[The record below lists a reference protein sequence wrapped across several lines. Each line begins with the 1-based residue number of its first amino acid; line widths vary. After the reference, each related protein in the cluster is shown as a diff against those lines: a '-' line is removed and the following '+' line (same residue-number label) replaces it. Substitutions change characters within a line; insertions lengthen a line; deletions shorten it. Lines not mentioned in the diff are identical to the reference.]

1 MSRIFTLGAIA
12 GAGGSRYW
20 YGGIQGTSTATAI
33 TPQINSLIVAPNDDI
48 IIGVND
54 AASSVTGLYKL
65 SSKGK
70 ILWQRDMVGQ
80 FAVAGGMVDASNTN
94 LYIAARDDSDGATVN
109 VMSAS
114 NPTSTTL
121 ARRVLGSG
129 DYGKKVLVDT
139 SGNIYSVSSHI
150 PPNTGTEEGVM
161 VRKYNSAGTIQW
173 TRTIY
178 GSNLYNLIIN
188 DACLDL
194 NNDVIICGMFLEMAG
209 GTTDIIDFYV
219 AKINGTS
226 GAVTWTQRLTGTD
239 LQGANEYRGV
249 ITDSA
254 GNIFL
259 NGHGHHSTAQ
269 PEDDM
274 ITVKYNT
281 SGTLQWQRRINM
293 ATTTGTEF
301 GRGIVRKSNGSVVVA
316 GRALSTN
323 DVHALVNYDTNG
335 NVVWQRTLTN
345 FDIRAIGID
354 SKDDLIIAGLTG
366 NYSFFVLK
374 IPSDGSKQGTYS
386 LFGQD
391 VVYANGTG
399 TTITSSF
406 TAVTSPT
413 ITNSTATTTAT
424 TTPTY
429 TFATISKALTRTS
442 IL

>member
-20 YGGIQGTSTATAI
+20 YGGIEGTSTGTTI
-33 TPQINSLIVAPNDDI
+33 TPQTNSLIVAPNDDI
-48 IIGVND
+48 IIGVRD
-54 AASSVTGLYKL
+54 ATTSQNVLYKL
-65 SSKGK
+65 STKGRV
-70 ILWQRDMVGQ
+70 LWQRVMTGQ
-80 FAVAGGMVDASNTN
+80 FEQAGGMVDASNTN
-94 LYIAARDDSDGATVN
+94 LYIAARDSVAGATMN
-109 VMSAS
+109 VMSVS

-121 ARRVLGSG
+121 AKTVAGTT
-129 DYGKKVLVDT
+129 DWGKKVLVDA
-139 SGNIYSVSSHI
+139 SGNIYSVNSHL
-150 PPNTGTEEGVM
+150 PPNGGTEEGVM

-178 GSNLYNLIIN
+178 GSNNYALIIN

-194 NNDVIICGMFLEMAG
+194 NNDVIICGMFLEIAA

-249 ITDSA
+249 TTDSA

-281 SGTLQWQRRINM
+281 SGVLQWQRRISM
-293 ATTTGTEF
+293 ATTTGAEF

-316 GRALSTN
+316 ARAISST
-323 DVHALVNYDTNG
+323 DTYSLVNYDTNG
-335 NVVWQRTLTN
+335 NVLWQRTLTN
-345 FDIRAIGID
+345 FDIRSIGID

-366 NYSFFVLK
+366 NFSFFVLK

-391 VVYANGTG
+391 VVYANGAG

-406 TAVTSPT
+406 TAVTSPA
-413 ITNSTATTTAT
+413 ITNSTATTTTT

-429 TFATISKALTRTS
+429 SFATTSKSITRTS
-442 IL
+442 IS